1 MRLSAPSFLIFL
13 LSFLLGIL
21 AIIQGYD
28 LGGMIPHYETYVG
41 RYIPDVV
48 TGFRLMTGAWL
59 LLLLGNLFR
68 GL

>member
-13 LSFLLGIL
+13 LSFILGVL
-21 AIIQGYD
+21 AVIQGYG
-28 LGGMIPHYETYVG
+28 LGGMIPHYDTYVG

-48 TGFRLMTGAWL
+48 TAFRMMTGAWL
-59 LLLLGNLFR
+59 LLLIGNLFR